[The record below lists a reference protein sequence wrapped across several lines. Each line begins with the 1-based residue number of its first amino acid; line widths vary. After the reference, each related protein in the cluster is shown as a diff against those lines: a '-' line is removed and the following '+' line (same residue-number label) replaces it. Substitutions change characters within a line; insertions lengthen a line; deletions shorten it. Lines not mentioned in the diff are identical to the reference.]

1 MKVEEQHFKRMIY
14 HNGIKLR
21 ISGGQNRPRH
31 LTFEPLT
38 RYFSCNIYKLTTPT
52 GKPVGFLLPSL
63 ACNRTSFS
71 DFGIQV

>member
-1 MKVEEQHFKRMIY
+1 MA
-14 HNGIKLR
+14 IKLLKEYEE
-21 ISGGQNRPRH
+21 NNDANV
-31 LTFEPLT
+31 L
-38 RYFSCNIYKLTTPT
+38 LTTPT

>member
-1 MKVEEQHFKRMIY
+1 MDVAEI
-14 HNGIKLR
+14 LR
-21 ISGGQNRPRH
+21 RSNQAS
-31 LTFEPLT
+31 LDSLVPLT
-38 RYFSCNIYKLTTPT
+38 KIQTRTDMKRYAQNGYSVGLTTPT